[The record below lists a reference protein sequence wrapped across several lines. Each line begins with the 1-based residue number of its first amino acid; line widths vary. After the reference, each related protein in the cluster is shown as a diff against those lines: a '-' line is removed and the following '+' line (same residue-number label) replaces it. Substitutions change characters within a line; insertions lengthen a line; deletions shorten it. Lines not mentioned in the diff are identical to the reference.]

1 MKKFLSVM
9 ISFTLVTSILA
20 SGAAVSSAEGVVT
33 ALPKIDSTA
42 WQYNSDDNVY
52 YQTGISY
59 CENPADTA
67 YETLAVFVPG
77 TYMNAADN
85 GDGTYTCE
93 INTEAVV
100 GNYTADTAP
109 HCHADQHAGLFCYG
123 CVNGLLQLH
132 GIY

>member
-59 CENPADTA
+59 CESAIIPL
-67 YETLAVFVPG
+67 TLHPLSCRSTRRA
-77 TYMNAADN
+77 
-85 GDGTYTCE
+85 
-93 INTEAVV
+93 I
-100 GNYTADTAP
+100 
-109 HCHADQHAGLFCYG
+109 
-123 CVNGLLQLH
+123 LLWLR
-132 GIY
+132 